1 MPQLVFED
9 WAPQLIWLVIS
20 FVGLYLLMS
29 RVALPRIGGVIEKR
43 RDRILHDLDEAKR
56 LKDET
61 EQAIAA
67 YESALAEARA
77 KAHVIAQE
85 TRDKLK
91 ADADRQRAELEEQLQ
106 KKTAEAEASIGKTKE
121 AALSQIRDVAV
132 DTAGSIYSE
141 LVGDEVSADQI
152 SAAVDNALKA

>member
-91 ADADRQRAELEEQLQ
+91 AEADRQRAELEEQLQ
-106 KKTAEAEASIGKTKE
+106 KKTAEAEASIAKTKE

-141 LVGDEVSADQI
+141 LVGDEVSADQV

>member
-91 ADADRQRAELEEQLQ
+91 AEADRQRAELEEQLQ
-106 KKTAEAEASIGKTKE
+106 KKTAEAEARIAKTKE

-141 LVGDEVSADQI
+141 LVGDEVSADQV